1 MDYNQWSGALS
12 ASVEELVRRTIAYLP
27 NVLSAIV
34 LVVAGWLL
42 AWALRFVSSR
52 LINAGLGRL
61 SRNAAFQRSLQ
72 RTGLHNTIPRVI
84 SGIVFW
90 VVFLFFFAAAIEQLD
105 LRVVTV
111 LLSDL
116 AQYLPRVLIGV
127 SVVFVGLLGGN
138 LTYHWVSNATS
149 SAGVSYGNALG
160 RITQVAIVLV
170 AIVVAAD
177 QVGIQSNFFMLTV
190 AIVAG
195 STFGAMALAFGLGSG
210 STVSN
215 IIASYYLNKTYR
227 VGQEIRI
234 GEVRGLILE
243 ISSTAVVLQ
252 TGEGRVLV
260 PAKRFTEETSVLLT
274 GG

>member
-1 MDYNQWSGALS
+1 
-12 ASVEELVRRTIAYLP
+12 
-27 NVLSAIV
+27 
-34 LVVAGWLL
+34 
-42 AWALRFVSSR
+42 
-52 LINAGLGRL
+52 
-61 SRNAAFQRSLQ
+61 LQ
-72 RTGLHNTIPRVI
+72 ETIPRVI

-138 LTYHWVSNATS
+138 LTYHWVANATS
-149 SAGVSYGNALG
+149 SAGVTYGNALG

-177 QVGIQSNFFMLTV
+177 QVGIESNFFMLTV

-234 GEVRGLILE
+234 GEVRGRIVE
-243 ISSTAVVLQ
+243 ISPTAVVLQ
-252 TGEGRVLV
+252 TVEGRVLV
-260 PAKRFTEETSVLLT
+260 PARRFTEETSVLLT

>member
-1 MDYNQWSGALS
+1 MDYNQWASALR
-12 ASVEELVRRTIAYLP
+12 ASMQELVRRIIVYLP

-34 LVVAGWLL
+34 LVVVGWLL

-52 LINAGLGRL
+52 LISAGLNRL

-72 RTGLHNTIPRVI
+72 RTGLHETIPRVI
-84 SGIVFW
+84 SAIVFW
-90 VVFLFFFAAAIEQLD
+90 VVLLFFFAAAIEQLD
-105 LRVVTV
+105 LRVVTL

-138 LTYHWVSNATS
+138 LAYHWVANATS

-227 VGQEIRI
+227 AGQEIRI
-234 GEVRGLILE
+234 GDVRGRILE
-243 ISSTAVVLQ
+243 ISPTAVVLQ
-252 TGEGRVLV
+252 TPEGRVLV
-260 PAKRFTEETSVLLT
+260 PAKRFTEEMSVLLT